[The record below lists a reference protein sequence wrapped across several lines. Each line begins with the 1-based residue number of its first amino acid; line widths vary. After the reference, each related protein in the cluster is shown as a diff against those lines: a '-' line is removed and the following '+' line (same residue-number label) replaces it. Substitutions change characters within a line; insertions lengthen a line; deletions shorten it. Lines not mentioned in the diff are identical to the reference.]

1 MLALRILRATTK
13 LSPTGRS
20 VVVARRGQKM
30 QQTSHQQAMLAML
43 DRAPMGWPHYWIFLL
58 STGGTMLGGVSV
70 FTLGVALPLLIQSF
84 AIDATMQGLLG
95 AALLAGA
102 VPGAA
107 LGGALADRFGRKP
120 LMLIDAAVMIAG
132 GLVATFATDPAMLAL
147 GLFIF
152 GVGVG
157 IDYPV
162 SSSYVAEWMPAAAR
176 SRVMV
181 ATITFQAV
189 GFMLVAALTATILAV
204 VDSATAWRGFM
215 ATLVGLPVLFLLG
228 RLFMQESPRWLMGK
242 GRNRDAASA
251 IGAVIAADRAQ
262 LAALGDGAADAVH
275 LVAKAPEAVKTL
287 GAAALFGKAY
297 RKRTAL
303 ACLPWFL
310 MDIASYGIGL
320 FTPMLLADLH
330 FSSTRSGV
338 VAVDFSEIGGTSL
351 IDIFLVIGF
360 LAAFWLIP
368 RYGHLRPQVWG
379 FLGMTFGMLALVGAM
394 WLGDPLHPAVAV
406 IFAGFVLF
414 NLAMNAGPHS
424 TTFALPAELF
434 PTQLRGAGSG
444 FASASAKVGA
454 ALGAFVLPV
463 IKAEYGLSAVLLLVA
478 AVSLAGALITAL
490 LVEELGGAASLE
502 DRHAEDKDAPP
513 AGVPAAVRSA

>member
-1 MLALRILRATTK
+1 
-13 LSPTGRS
+13 
-20 VVVARRGQKM
+20 M

-43 DRAPMGWPHYWIFLL
+43 DRAPMGWAHYWIFLL

-70 FTLGVALPLLIQSF
+70 FTLGVALPLLIKSF
-84 AIDATMQGLLG
+84 ALDAAMQGLLG

-107 LGGALADRFGRKP
+107 IGGPLADRFGRKP
-120 LMLIDAAVMIAG
+120 LMLVDTLVMIVGALIAVFAG
-132 GLVATFATDPAMLAL
+132 DPAMLTL
-147 GLFIF
+147 GLFVF

-189 GFMLVAALTATILAV
+189 GFMLAAALTAGILALV
-204 VDSATAWRGFM
+204 HADDAWRGFM
-215 ATLVGLPVLFLLG
+215 ATFVALPLLFLVG
-228 RLFMQESPRWLMGK
+228 RLFMRESPRWLMGQ
-242 GRNRDAASA
+242 GRNRAAADA
-251 IGAVIAADRAQ
+251 IGAVIVADRAK
-262 LAALGDGAADAVH
+262 LAALGDGAAGAVH
-275 LVAKAPEAVKTL
+275 LVAKAPDEVKKR
-287 GAAALFGKAY
+287 GIAALFGSAY
-297 RKRTAL
+297 RRRTAL
-303 ACLPWFL
+303 ACVPWFL

-330 FSSTRSGV
+330 FGASRTNV
-338 VAVDFSEIGGTSL
+338 VLADFSEIGGTSL

-360 LAAFWLIP
+360 LAAFWVVP
-368 RYGHLRPQVWG
+368 RFGHLRPQVAG
-379 FLGMTFGMLALVGAM
+379 FLGMTAGMLILVAALWWSGPA
-394 WLGDPLHPAVAV
+394 HPAVAA
-406 IFAGFVLF
+406 IFAGFILF

-444 FASASAKVGA
+444 LASASAKVGA
-454 ALGAFVLPV
+454 ALGAFFLPV
-463 IKAEYGLSAVLLLVA
+463 IKAEFGLSAVLVLVA
-478 AVSLAGALITAL
+478 VVSLGGALITAL

-502 DRHAEDKDAPP
+502 DRHGDAVASKPGSSLAP
-513 AGVPAAVRSA
+513 VRSA

>member
-1 MLALRILRATTK
+1 
-13 LSPTGRS
+13 
-20 VVVARRGQKM
+20 M
-30 QQTSHQQAMLAML
+30 QQTSHQQAMLGML

-84 AIDATMQGLLG
+84 ALDAAMQGLLG

-107 LGGALADRFGRKP
+107 FGGPLADRFGRKP
-120 LMLIDAAVMIAG
+120 LMLLDTVVMIVGALIAAFAG
-132 GLVATFATDPAMLAL
+132 DATMLTL
-147 GLFIF
+147 GLFVF

-162 SSSYVAEWMPAAAR
+162 SSSYVAEWMPAATR

-189 GFMLVAALTATILAV
+189 GFMVAAALTAAILAI
-204 VDSATAWRGFM
+204 VDADAAWRGFM
-215 ATLVGLPVLFLLG
+215 ATLVALPLLFLVG

-242 GRNRDAASA
+242 GRNRAAADA
-251 IGAVIAADRAQ
+251 IGAVIVADRQQ
-262 LAALGDGAADAVH
+262 LAALGDAAADGVH
-275 LVAKAPEAVKTL
+275 LVAKAPEEVKKR
-287 GAAALFGKAY
+287 GNAALFGPAY
-297 RKRTAL
+297 RRRTAL

-330 FSSTRSGV
+330 FGSARSGV
-338 VAVDFSEIGGTSL
+338 VAADFSEIGGTTL
-351 IDIFLVIGF
+351 IDVFLVVGF
-360 LAAFWLIP
+360 LAAFWVVP
-368 RYGHLRPQVWG
+368 RYGHLKPQVAG
-379 FLGMTFGMLALVGAM
+379 FLGMTVGMLVLVAALWAGNPA
-394 WLGDPLHPAVAV
+394 HPAVAV
-406 IFAGFVLF
+406 IFAGFILF

-444 FASASAKVGA
+444 LASASAKVGA
-454 ALGAFVLPV
+454 ALGAFFLPV
-463 IKAEYGLSAVLLLVA
+463 VKAEYGLSAVLMLVA
-478 AVSLAGALITAL
+478 LVSLAGALITAL
-490 LVEELGGAASLE
+490 LVEELGGAKSLE
-502 DRHAEDKDAPP
+502 ARHAPDAPEPPP
-513 AGVPAAVRSA
+513 ARQTVSLRSA

>member
-1 MLALRILRATTK
+1 
-13 LSPTGRS
+13 
-20 VVVARRGQKM
+20 M

-70 FTLGVALPLLIQSF
+70 FTLGVAMPLLVQSF
-84 AIDATMQGLLG
+84 AINAAMQGLLG

-120 LMLIDAAVMIAG
+120 LMLIDTVVMIVGALIAAFAG
-132 GLVATFATDPAMLAL
+132 DATLLAF
-147 GLFIF
+147 GLFVF

-162 SSSYVAEWMPAAAR
+162 SSSYVAEWMPVATR

-189 GFMLVAALTATILAV
+189 GFMVAAALTAAILGF
-204 VDSATAWRGFM
+204 VDAAYAWRGFM
-215 ATLVGLPVLFLLG
+215 AMLVALPLLFLLG
-228 RLFMQESPRWLMGK
+228 RLAMRESPRWLMGR
-242 GRNRDAASA
+242 GRNRAAADA
-251 IGAVIAADRAQ
+251 IGAVIVADRAQ
-262 LAALGDGAADAVH
+262 LAALGDAAADAVH
-275 LVAKAPEAVKTL
+275 LVAKAPDEVKER
-287 GAAALFGKAY
+287 GIAALLGESY
-297 RKRTAL
+297 RRRTAL
-303 ACLPWFL
+303 ACVPWFL

-330 FSSTRSGV
+330 FSSARSGV
-338 VAVDFSEIGGTSL
+338 VAADFSDIRGTSL
-351 IDIFLVIGF
+351 IDVFLVVGF
-360 LAAFWLIP
+360 LAAFWVIP
-368 RYGHLRPQVWG
+368 RHGHLRPQVLG
-379 FLGMTFGMLALVGAM
+379 FLGMTVGMLILVAALWWSGPA
-394 WLGDPLHPAVAV
+394 HPAVAA
-406 IFAGFVLF
+406 IFAGFILF

-444 FASASAKVGA
+444 FASAAAKVGA
-454 ALGAFVLPV
+454 ALGAFFLPV
-463 IKAEYGLSAVLLLVA
+463 VKAEYGLSAVLVLVA
-478 AVSLAGALITAL
+478 VVSLAGALVTAV
-490 LVEELGGAASLE
+490 LVEELGGAKSLE
-502 DRHAEDKDAPP
+502 ARHAPDVGDASGGSP
-513 AGVPAAVRSA
+513 A

>member
-1 MLALRILRATTK
+1 
-13 LSPTGRS
+13 
-20 VVVARRGQKM
+20 M

-43 DRAPMGWPHYWIFLL
+43 DRAPMGLPHYWIFLL

-70 FTLGVALPLLIQSF
+70 FTLGVALPLLVQSF
-84 AIDATMQGLLG
+84 AIDAAMQGLLG

-107 LGGALADRFGRKP
+107 IGGPLADRFGRKP
-120 LMLIDAAVMIAG
+120 LMLIDTVVMILGAILAAFAG
-132 GLVATFATDPAMLAL
+132 DTTLLIV
-147 GLFIF
+147 GLFVF

-181 ATITFQAV
+181 GTITFQAV
-189 GFMLVAALTATILAV
+189 GFMVAAALTASILAV
-204 VDSATAWRGFM
+204 VDTTWAWRGFM
-215 ATLVGLPVLFLLG
+215 ATLVALPLLFLLG
-228 RLFMQESPRWLMGK
+228 RLFLQESPRWLMGR
-242 GRNRDAASA
+242 GRNRAAADA
-251 IGAVIAADRAQ
+251 IGAVISADRAQ
-262 LAALGDGAADAVH
+262 LAALGDAAAGAVH
-275 LVAKAPEAVKTL
+275 LIAKAPDEVKKR
-287 GAAALFGKAY
+287 GIAALLGTSY
-297 RKRTAL
+297 RRRTAL

-330 FSSTRSGV
+330 FSSTRSGA
-338 VAVDFSEIGGTSL
+338 VAADFSEIGGTSL
-351 IDIFLVIGF
+351 IDVFLVIGF
-360 LAAFWLIP
+360 LAAFWVVP
-368 RYGHLRPQVWG
+368 RYGHLRPQVAG
-379 FLGMTFGMLALVGAM
+379 FLGMTVGMLILVAALWWSGPA
-394 WLGDPLHPAVAV
+394 HPAVAA
-406 IFAGFVLF
+406 IFAGFILF

-454 ALGAFVLPV
+454 ALGAFFLPV
-463 IKAEYGLSAVLLLVA
+463 VKAEYGLSAVLLLVA

-490 LVEELGGAASLE
+490 LVEELGGAKSLE
-502 DRHAEDKDAPP
+502 DRHAPDAATPP
-513 AGVPAAVRSA
+513 QGG